1 MKIKQSVE
9 IKFSSAYC
17 SWSGLEVND
26 GNGNEVLV
34 LLSDKQWL
42 SLGDLVASKCKR
54 IKEERLK
61 EAREE
66 IEQASASEEG

>member
-17 SWSGLEVND
+17 NWSGLEVSD
-26 GNGNEVLV
+26 GNGNDVLV

-42 SLGDLVASKCKR
+42 SLGDLVASKCRR
-54 IKEERLK
+54 IREERLK

-66 IEQASASEEG
+66 VEQAQASEEG

>member
-1 MKIKQSVE
+1 
-9 IKFSSAYC
+9 
-17 SWSGLEVND
+17 LEVSD

-34 LLSDKQWL
+34 LLSDKEWL
-42 SLGDLVASKCKR
+42 SLGDLVASKCQR

-66 IEQASASEEG
+66 IEQASAS